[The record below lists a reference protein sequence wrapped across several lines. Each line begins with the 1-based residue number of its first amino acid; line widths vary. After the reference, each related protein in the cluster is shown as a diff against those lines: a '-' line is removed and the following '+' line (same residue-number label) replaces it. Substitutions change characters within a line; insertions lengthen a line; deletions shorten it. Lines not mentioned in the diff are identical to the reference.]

1 MSLLKTMGIGRL
13 TADPEVKQVEIGGDN
28 VSIAEFS
35 VAVDPEFG
43 AKDTDFVRVVA
54 WRKLAETAANHLSK
68 GRLIYFEGRPKTRS
82 YDNKDGQKVYIHEV
96 ILDTFQFLDSANKG
110 GNGAKEAGAEAAPV
124 KEAGKSNRRV
134 PF

>member
-1 MSLLKTMGIGRL
+1 MSLLSTQGIGRL
-13 TADPEVKQVEIGGDN
+13 TADPEVKQVTINGED
-28 VSIAEFS
+28 VTIAEFS

-96 ILDTFQFLDSANKG
+96 VLNTFQFLDSAKG
-110 GNGAKEAGAEAAPV
+110 GNGAKEANTEAAPA
-124 KEAGKSNRRV
+124 KEAGKGNRRV